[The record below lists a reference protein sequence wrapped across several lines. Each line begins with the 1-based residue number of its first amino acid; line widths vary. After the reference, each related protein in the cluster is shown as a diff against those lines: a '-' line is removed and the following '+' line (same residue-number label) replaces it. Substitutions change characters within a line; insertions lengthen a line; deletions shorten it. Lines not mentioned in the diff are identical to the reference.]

1 MTNAEKLIAV
11 GAQVVGGDLIWKHKV
26 LGRFRNGEFIPTEE
40 GLKALEIDDVV
51 VKEDVKPAK
60 PAAKTAPRKRA
71 AAASE
76 VVTEPAVEDA
86 PSTDEPE
93 IDLGDE

>member
-1 MTNAEKLIAV
+1 MSNFEKLAAM
-11 GAQVVGGDLIWKHKV
+11 GAEVVGGDLIFKHKV
-26 LGRFRNGEFIPTEE
+26 LGHFRNGDLHMTED
-40 GLKALEIDDVV
+40 GQKMLEIDDAV

-71 AAASE
+71 AAATE
-76 VVTEPAVEDA
+76 VVEPSAGVTPA
-86 PSTDEPE
+86 ADEPE